1 MFLTKEKPEPAKE
14 PDIIIVGGGKG
25 GVGKSCLAVNM
36 SVEIARRGWRAVIV
50 DADLG
55 CSNIETLLGMPP
67 GAPLDDYFF
76 DGDEGSLNSMIT
88 TSPYDNLSIVPGAS
102 GLLEA
107 TAPGDAHLKR
117 FRSAIR
123 TLDADVVVVDLDA
136 GTRRDTL
143 DLFLMA
149 SKSGIIVTTP
159 EKTSMDN
166 AFKFVRAVLF
176 RKIGLFYKSPEVAQ
190 LLRHN
195 ETLPD
200 FLASVEGCSAF
211 ERPVRDRIVN
221 EVHALADSIS
231 PRIVVNR
238 ARNGYEAMVASN
250 IVSKYIRNYLLI
262 EPDLVGYVLFDKR
275 IPEAV
280 NSGKPFVVKLPKHK
294 VTRNISTISNRLG
307 YF

>member
-1 MFLTKEKPEPAKE
+1 MFLTKEKPEPAKD
-14 PDIIIVGGGKG
+14 PDIIVVGGGKG
-25 GVGKSCLAVNM
+25 GVGKSCIAVNM
-36 SVEIARRGWRAVIV
+36 AVEIARRGWRVVIV

-55 CSNIETLLGMPP
+55 CSNVETLLGMPS
-67 GAPLDDYFF
+67 GSPLDDYFF
-76 DGDEGSLNSMIT
+76 EGEEASLNAMIVPT
-88 TSPYDNLSIVPGAS
+88 PYENLSIVPGAT

-117 FRSAIR
+117 FRNAIGN
-123 TLDADVVVVDLDA
+123 LDADVVVVDLDA

-149 SKSGIIVTTP
+149 SASGMIVTTP

-176 RKIGLFYKSPEVAQ
+176 RKIELFYKSPEVGQ
-190 LLRHN
+190 LLRYN

-211 ERPVRDRIVN
+211 ERPIRDRIVN
-221 EVHALADSIS
+221 EVRALADSIK

-262 EPDLVGYVLFDKR
+262 EPDMVGYVLFDKR